1 MFASWFA
8 VLLLR
13 GLSALPITAGYRFGA
28 MIGRLTF
35 HMSPRRRHVARKNI
49 QACFPHLTA
58 SEQDQLVKQVFVESG
73 IGLIESSWVWF
84 KQSSK
89 FNFKTDDESERVLLD
104 AVAQGRGVLLLCPH
118 YTTLE
123 LSAVVVNKL
132 VGRFVITYRPQ
143 ESENLEKIICD
154 GRSTFGDL
162 VNVRDLRAMV
172 SSLKSGRVVWFG
184 PDQDMGPRGSVFAD
198 FYGVPACTVTTPS
211 RLARATGC
219 EVIFCCLRRH
229 GAQYHVSFALMSEAY
244 PSKDEVIN
252 ARELNERIEKALET
266 SPAQYMWA
274 HRRFKTNPDGTR
286 HSFYK

>member
-35 HMSPRRRHVARKNI
+35 HVSPRRRHVARKNI

-58 SEQDQLVKQVFVESG
+58 SEQDQLVRQVFVESG
-73 IGLIESSWVWF
+73 IGLVESSWVWF

-89 FNFKTDDESERVLLD
+89 VNFKTDDESERVLLE

-143 ESENLEKIICD
+143 ETENFEKIIRD

-184 PDQDMGPRGSVFAD
+184 PDQDMGPRGSVFTE
-198 FYGVPACTVTTPS
+198 FFGVPTCTVTTPA

-219 EVIFCCLRRH
+219 QVVFCSLRRE
-229 GAQYHVSFALMSEAY
+229 GGQYHVCFNLMSEAY
-244 PSKDEVIN
+244 PDEDEVAN
-252 ARELNERIEKALET
+252 ARELNERIEKVIEA
-266 SPAQYMWA
+266 SPAQYMWM
-274 HRRFKTNPDGTR
+274 HRRFKTNSDGTR
-286 HSFYK
+286 HGFYD